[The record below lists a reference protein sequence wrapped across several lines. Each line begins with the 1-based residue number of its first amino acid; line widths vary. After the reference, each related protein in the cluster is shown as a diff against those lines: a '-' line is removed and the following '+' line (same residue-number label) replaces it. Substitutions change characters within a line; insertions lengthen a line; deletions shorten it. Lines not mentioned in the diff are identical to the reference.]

1 MATNSSFI
9 GLHQRSFNM
18 TEHFKHIADWVAAGV
33 GIATL
38 LKVLPALA
46 ALMTIV
52 WTGVRLYDRF
62 KGKKFGDE

>member
-1 MATNSSFI
+1 
-9 GLHQRSFNM
+9 M